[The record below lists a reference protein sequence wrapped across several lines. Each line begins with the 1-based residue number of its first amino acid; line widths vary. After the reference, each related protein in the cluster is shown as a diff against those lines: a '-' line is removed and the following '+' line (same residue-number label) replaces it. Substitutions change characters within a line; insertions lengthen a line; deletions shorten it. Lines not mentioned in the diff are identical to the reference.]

1 MDNNNNSEVITSIS
15 ITMISRTISL
25 SIALSFTHLR
35 HWKYHLVRA
44 EEEQLELVLEQP
56 SLLLFPLHHCHCHYH
71 YHDGYLDYLDKGRE
85 EYCHEEW
92 IQQPSEWTSFED
104 QISQEYR

>member
-56 SLLLFPLHHCHCHYH
+56 SPPLPLLLHSHSHF
-71 YHDGYLDYLDKGRE
+71 DGYLVYPDRRRE
-85 EYCHEEW
+85 EYCREEW
-92 IQQPSEWTSFED
+92 IQQPNGWTSFED
-104 QISQEYR
+104 QIGQEYQ